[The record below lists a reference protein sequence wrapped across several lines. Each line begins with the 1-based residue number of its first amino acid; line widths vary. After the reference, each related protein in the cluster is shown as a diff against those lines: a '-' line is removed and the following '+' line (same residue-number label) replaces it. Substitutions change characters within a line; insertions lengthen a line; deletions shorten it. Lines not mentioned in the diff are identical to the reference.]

1 MTTPGAGTRILF
13 RATCGLA
20 CVAASL
26 MALIGPASA
35 DYPDRPVHIIT
46 PFAAGGGT
54 DVEARIFAAKL
65 NKIFNNAFI
74 VENRPG
80 AGTVIGTQIVA
91 RANPDGYTLLYG
103 SPTLTLNPAV
113 RKTLPYDTL
122 MDFQPIS
129 LVATQPFV
137 VIVHPSLKMSKI
149 SDLVSYAKANPGVLN
164 NASTGTGT
172 VTHLLGEQFKEAIG
186 ARMVHVPYTGSGGAA
201 SDLLAGRVQ
210 VYLGAIA
217 SLSQFIRNDLM
228 TALAVS
234 GRQRQPAFP
243 DVATLAE
250 QGVVGFDEA
259 QSWGGFLAPAK
270 TPPEIIATL
279 NKALVEI
286 ARDEEARAAIAKVG
300 STAMATSPEEFAA
313 FIRNEVANWTR
324 LSSAV
329 GLEKED

>member
-1 MTTPGAGTRILF
+1 MTTLGARKHFLHQ
-13 RATCGLA
+13 AMSGLA
-20 CVAASL
+20 YVAAGL
-26 MALIGPASA
+26 LALSVPASA
-35 DYPDRPVHIIT
+35 GYPDRPVHIIT

-122 MDFQPIS
+122 KDFQPIS

-149 SDLVSYAKANPGVLN
+149 SDLVSYANANPGVLN

-186 ARMVHVPYTGSGGAA
+186 ARMVHVPY
-201 SDLLAGRVQ
+201 L
-210 VYLGAIA
+210 
-217 SLSQFIRNDLM
+217 SLIHISE
-228 TALAVS
+228 
-234 GRQRQPAFP
+234 P
-243 DVATLAE
+243 
-250 QGVVGFDEA
+250 
-259 QSWGGFLAPAK
+259 
-270 TPPEIIATL
+270 
-279 NKALVEI
+279 
-286 ARDEEARAAIAKVG
+286 
-300 STAMATSPEEFAA
+300 
-313 FIRNEVANWTR
+313 TR
-324 LSSAV
+324 PY
-329 GLEKED
+329 